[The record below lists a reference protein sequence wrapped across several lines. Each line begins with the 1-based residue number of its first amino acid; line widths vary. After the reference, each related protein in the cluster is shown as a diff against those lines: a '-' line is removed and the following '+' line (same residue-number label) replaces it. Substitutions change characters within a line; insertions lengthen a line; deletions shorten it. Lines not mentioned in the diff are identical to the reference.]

1 MGAFMAEEALGEAH
15 GVNGTILPRKPQSEP
30 VTGLSYVVAF
40 LSDAIRKARQRRA
53 PEFFF
58 LKSLI

>member
-1 MGAFMAEEALGEAH
+1 MAEEAPGETD
-15 GVNGTILPRKPQSEP
+15 GVIGPLLSRKPQSEP

-58 LKSLI
+58 LESLI